1 MKLATANFPAVR
13 MRRLRQR
20 AKLRDLVRETELRVN
35 DLILPLFIRHDAGS
49 TKPIT
54 AMPGHY
60 QLSIDQ
66 LAPEIHSITQLGIPG
81 VMLFGIPE
89 IKDAAGSDAYHP
101 NGVIQRAIRAIKT
114 LAPELLVI
122 TDVCFCGYTDHG
134 HCGVVHELPT
144 VKEVHND
151 ATLALLAKQAISHA
165 QAGADIVA
173 PSGMMDGMI
182 QAIRSALDD
191 AGFTHV
197 PILSYAA
204 KYASAF
210 YEPFREA
217 AEGAPKFGDRRSYQ
231 MDPANGN
238 EALRETALDVAEG
251 ADMLMI
257 KPAHTYLDVIYRV
270 KQAHPGMPV
279 AAYHVSGEF
288 AMIKAAA
295 AKGWINEQKTVFE
308 VLTGIK
314 RAGADFILTYFAK
327 DVANWL
333 ASIHNESRAGLL
345 CK

>member
-1 MKLATANFPAVR
+1 MNSALARFPAVR
-13 MRRLRQR
+13 MRRLRQYST
-20 AKLRDLVRETELRVN
+20 LRDLVRETNVHIQ
-35 DLILPLFIRHDAGS
+35 DLILPLFVRHGENRRN
-49 TKPIT
+49 PIP

-60 QLSIDQ
+60 QLSVDQ
-66 LAPEIHSITQLGIPG
+66 LASEIETIVQLKIPG

-89 IKDAAGSDAYHP
+89 VKDATGSNSYHSE
-101 NGVIQRAIRAIKT
+101 GIIQRAVRTIKS

-134 HCGVVHELPT
+134 HCGVVHERAAQRD
-144 VKEVHND
+144 VHND
-151 ATLALLAKQAISHA
+151 ATLTLLTKQAVSHA

-182 QAIRSALDD
+182 QAIRTALDE
-191 AGFTHV
+191 AGFNYL

-217 AEGAPKFGDRRSYQ
+217 AEGAPKFGDRRTYQ
-231 MDPANGN
+231 MDPGNGS
-238 EALRETALDVAEG
+238 EALRETALDIAEG
-251 ADMLMI
+251 ADMLMV
-257 KPAHTYLDVIYRV
+257 KPAHTYLDIIYRV
-270 KQAHPGMPV
+270 KQAHPGVPV

-295 AKGWINEQKTVFE
+295 ANGWINERKTVLE
-308 VLTGIK
+308 VLTAMK

-327 DVANWL
+327 DAVQWL
-333 ASIHNESRAGLL
+333 
-345 CK
+345 K